1 MIRSGSIASI
11 GLLVLLG
18 AALEALSRSGRVSAF
33 VLPPPTEVLAAIPNL
48 VLHEGLGHATWLTF
62 QTTFAATALALL
74 VGVPVGASLA
84 RRRLLGQ
91 AYEPWLEAA
100 FAAPI
105 ILLYPLFLIFFGRSL
120 VTVTVMGFV
129 VAVIPVIIKTREGM
143 VGVRPVLHNLA
154 VSLHMTPL
162 QSLTKI
168 VLPAALPSVF
178 VGLRL
183 GLIYAM
189 INIVAVEFLVGIG
202 GLGFVV
208 ADMYDRYDIPSMYSA
223 VVFVIALSSLFFLAI
238 ERSERWLR
246 PA

>member
-1 MIRSGSIASI
+1 MTRGGSIGSI
-11 GLLVLLG
+11 GLLVVV
-18 AALEALSRSGRVSAF
+18 AAGLEALSRSGRVSAF
-33 VLPPPTEVLAAIPNL
+33 VMPPPSEILAAIPAL
-48 VLHEGLGHATWLTF
+48 VLHEGLGYATWLTF
-62 QTTFAATALALL
+62 QTTFAATAAALL
-74 VGVPVGASLA
+74 LGVPAGAVLA

-120 VTVTVMGFV
+120 VTVAVMGFV
-129 VAVIPVIIKTREGM
+129 VAVIPVIIKTREGITA
-143 VGVRPVLHNLA
+143 VRPVLHNLA
-154 VSLHMTPL
+154 LSLHMTPL
-162 QSLTKI
+162 QSLAKI
-168 VLPAALPSVF
+168 VLPAALPTIF

-223 VVFVIALSSLFFLAI
+223 VVFVIVLSSLFFLLI
-238 ERSERWLR
+238 ERGERWLR
-246 PA
+246 PV